1 MTAKVSLSI
10 KSSVIQKLLF
20 MDMPVISNKQKC
32 MAALAVFRTLYDR
45 KKNIYDVIAEFAKL
59 DIVQHDRQSFFTHEM
74 AGWLNEAYGMNVP
87 DAVVERVLTR
97 LKFVKKV
104 GSRQY
109 VVDNSDA
116 AKKGVE
122 KLKSEMQEAESA
134 RQMLI
139 EALVRYTAERK
150 NESLSDGDREQLSK
164 DFYSFVIDT
173 AAVGTK
179 YGDTISSFVVSISND
194 EAMRNAMNAVRQGVI
209 VYEGLSYS
217 TTGYGQIDALDQ
229 PITLYLDT
237 EVVFDMMGF
246 NGELYKKV
254 FDEFYAYAQQINQRN
269 KKCTIRFRCFGETY
283 DDIEKYFASAEAVVR
298 RESQLDFTRP
308 AMMHITE
315 RCHESY
321 QVAELK
327 GELYTQLAKRNVTR
341 DGQDD
346 YCDSGNA
353 QYTIE
358 SNDAIEKYS
367 GEYDADSVSRTLHLL
382 SCISIKRK
390 GRSPKTFRNIG
401 HVLVTRKTLAF
412 RLSKDREV
420 TIGKSLPLAMDM
432 FGLTNQFW
440 MALNK
445 GIAIDSNLPTSF
457 DVVTKARM
465 ALGAIISET
474 VSNQFKKIQEDHRNN
489 NLSDE
494 DYKRNITFL
503 SKQCVCPERI
513 TADNVESLAVS
524 PQQMDDYLAEM
535 ALKDERHK
543 REIEHRNRQIAD
555 VRNESEAY
563 AARLEAMARRMAEDE
578 NEKAKD
584 AYIGALK
591 EYHEE
596 IRRCSRR
603 CHCRKSLRNGAL
615 ILAYALVLA
624 LFLLGLILKNM
635 PGWVT
640 VLSGLAAFIVTVAGF
655 MNNVVVLSPLHFFFS
670 KKHRIAILLKCMRKK
685 YLPERPKLKT
695 VTTEDV
701 LKRFES

>member
-1 MTAKVSLSI
+1 
-10 KSSVIQKLLF
+10 
-20 MDMPVISNKQKC
+20 MPVISNNQKC

-59 DIVQHDRQSFFTHEM
+59 DIAQYDRQSFFTHEM

-122 KLKSEMQEAESA
+122 GLKSEMQDADAA
-134 RQMLI
+134 RQLLI
-139 EALVRYTAERK
+139 EALVRYAEERK
-150 NESLSDGDREQLSK
+150 GENLGEEERVQLSK

-246 NGELYKKV
+246 NGELHRKV
-254 FDEFYAYAQQINQRN
+254 FDEFYAYAQQINHRN
-269 KKCTIRFRCFGETY
+269 KKDTIRFRYFDETY
-283 DDIEKYFASAEAVVR
+283 KDIENYFASAEAVVR
-298 RESQLDFTRP
+298 RESQLDFSRP
-308 AMMHITE
+308 AMRYITG

-327 GELYTQLAKRNVTR
+327 GELYGQLSKRNVTR

-346 YCDSGNA
+346 YYDSGNA
-353 QYTIE
+353 QYAIE
-358 SNDAIEKYS
+358 SNDAIERYS

-382 SCISIKRK
+382 SCISIKRM
-390 GRSPKTFRNIG
+390 GRNPKTFRNIG
-401 HVLVTRKTLAF
+401 HVLVTRKALAF
-412 RLSKDREV
+412 RMSKDGEV

-445 GIAIDSNLPTSF
+445 GVAIDGNLPASL
-457 DVVTKARM
+457 DVVTKARI

-474 VSNQFKKIQEDHRNN
+474 VSNQFKKIQEDHKNN
-489 NLSDE
+489 KLSDE
-494 DYKRNITFL
+494 DYKRNIVFL
-503 SKQCVCPERI
+503 SKQCISPERI
-513 TADNVESLAVS
+513 TADNVGSLVVS

-535 ALKDERHK
+535 ALKDQRHK
-543 REIEHRNRQIAD
+543 CEIERKDKQIAD
-555 VRNESEAY
+555 VRSESEAK
-563 AARLEAMARRMAEDE
+563 ALRLEAMARKIAEDE
-578 NEKAKD
+578 NAKSRET
-584 AYIGALK
+584 YMGALK
-591 EYHEE
+591 NFQKERYGCFRRRL
-596 IRRCSRR
+596 IR
-603 CHCRKSLRNGAL
+603 KLLRNVAMAF
-615 ILAYALVLA
+615 AYAIVLLL
-624 LFLLGLILKNM
+624 LFAG
-635 PGWVT
+635 T
-640 VLSGLAAFIVTVAGF
+640 VFDRLPIWARAASGLATLGVTVAGW
-655 MNNVVVLSPLHFFFS
+655 MNGDMVFAPLRFIFC
-670 KKHRIAILLKCMRKK
+670 KKYRIAATMERVLAMDG
-685 YLPERPKLKT
+685 LPERPKLRI
-695 VTTEDV
+695 VTAEDV
-701 LKRFES
+701 LKRFDGTD

>member
-1 MTAKVSLSI
+1 
-10 KSSVIQKLLF
+10 
-20 MDMPVISNKQKC
+20 MPVISNKQKC

-45 KKNIYDVIAEFAKL
+45 KKNIYDVIAEFANL
-59 DIVQHDRQSFFTHEM
+59 DIAQHDRLSFFTHEM

-97 LKFVKKV
+97 LKFVKKL
-104 GSRQY
+104 GSQQY

-116 AKKGVE
+116 AKKGVW
-122 KLKSEMQEAESA
+122 KLKSEMQDAESA
-134 RQMLI
+134 RKMLV
-139 EALVRYTAERK
+139 EALIRYAAERK
-150 NESLSDGDREQLSK
+150 NESLSDEDREQLCK

-246 NGELYKKV
+246 NGELHRKV
-254 FDEFYAYAQQINQRN
+254 FDEFYAYAQQINHRN
-269 KKCTIRFRCFGETY
+269 KKDTIRFRYFDETY
-283 DDIEKYFASAEAVVR
+283 KDIENYFASAEAVVR
-298 RESQLDFTRP
+298 RERQLDFSRP
-308 AMMHITE
+308 AMRYITE

-327 GELYTQLAKRNVTR
+327 GELYAQLAKRNVTR

-367 GEYDADSVSRTLHLL
+367 GEYDAGSVSRTLHLL

-390 GRSPKTFRNIG
+390 GRSLKTFRNIG

-494 DYKRNITFL
+494 DYKRNIAFL
-503 SKQCVCPERI
+503 SKQCVSPERI
-513 TADNVESLAVS
+513 TADNVESLVVS

-535 ALKDERHK
+535 SLKDERHK
-543 REIEHRNRQIAD
+543 HEMERKDRQIAEAISD
-555 VRNESEAY
+555 SEAN
-563 AARLEAMARRMAEDE
+563 AAKLEAMARKVAEDE
-578 NEKAKD
+578 NAKAKD

-591 EYHEE
+591 GYNEE
-596 IRRCSRR
+596 VRRCCRR
-603 CHCRKSLRNGAL
+603 CLCRQSLRNGVL

-624 LFLLGLILKNM
+624 PFLVDLILNNL

-640 VLSGLAAFIVTVAGF
+640 ILSGLATFILTVAGF
-655 MNNVVVLSPLHFFFS
+655 MNHAAVLSPLHFFFS
-670 KKHRIAILLKCMRKK
+670 KKHRIAVLLKKMRTKD
-685 YLPERPKLKT
+685 LPERPKLKT

-701 LKRFES
+701 LRRFES

>member
-1 MTAKVSLSI
+1 MNL
-10 KSSVIQKLLF
+10 
-20 MDMPVISNKQKC
+20 PVISNNQKC

-59 DIVQHDRQSFFTHEM
+59 DIAQYNRQSFFTHEM

-87 DAVVERVLTR
+87 DAVVERVIAR
-97 LKFVKKV
+97 LKFVTRDV
-104 GSRQY
+104 ASRKY
-109 VVDNSDA
+109 IVDNSDVA
-116 AKKGVE
+116 IKGVE
-122 KLKSEMQEAESA
+122 GLKSEMQDADAA

-139 EALVRYTAERK
+139 EALVRYAEERK
-150 NESLSDGDREQLSK
+150 GENLGEEEREQLSK

-173 AAVGTK
+173 AAVGAK
-179 YGDTISSFVVSISND
+179 YGDTISSFVVSISKD

-596 IRRCSRR
+596 IRRCCRR
-603 CHCRKSLRNGAL
+603 CLCRQSLRNGVL

-655 MNNVVVLSPLHFFFS
+655 MNNAVVLSPLHFFFS

>member
-1 MTAKVSLSI
+1 M
-10 KSSVIQKLLF
+10 
-20 MDMPVISNKQKC
+20 ISNKQKC

-59 DIVQHDRQSFFTHEM
+59 DIAQYNRQSFFTHEM

-87 DAVVERVLTR
+87 DAVVERVIAR
-97 LKFVKKV
+97 LKFVTRDV
-104 GSRQY
+104 ASRKY
-109 VVDNSDA
+109 IVDNSDVA
-116 AKKGVE
+116 IKGVE
-122 KLKSEMQEAESA
+122 GLKSEMQDADAA

-139 EALVRYTAERK
+139 EALVRYAEERK
-150 NESLSDGDREQLSK
+150 GENLGEEEREQLSK

-246 NGELYKKV
+246 NGELHKKV

-269 KKCTIRFRCFGETY
+269 KKETIRFRYFDETCK
-283 DDIEKYFASAEAVVR
+283 DIENYFASAEAVVR
-298 RESQLDFTRP
+298 RESQLDFSRP
-308 AMMHITE
+308 AMRYITE

-327 GELYTQLAKRNVTR
+327 GELYAQLAKRNVTR

-367 GEYDADSVSRTLHLL
+367 GEYDAGSVSRTLHLL

-390 GRSPKTFRNIG
+390 GRSSKTFRNIG

-494 DYKRNITFL
+494 DYKRNIAFL
-503 SKQCVCPERI
+503 SKQCVSPERI
-513 TADNVESLAVS
+513 TADNVESLVVS

-535 ALKDERHK
+535 SLKDERHK
-543 REIEHRNRQIAD
+543 HEMERKDRQIAEAISD
-555 VRNESEAY
+555 SEAN
-563 AARLEAMARRMAEDE
+563 AAKLEAMAQRIAEDE
-578 NEKAKD
+578 NAKAKD

-591 EYHEE
+591 NFRKERYGSF
-596 IRRCSRR
+596 RRCLI
-603 CHCRKSLRNGAL
+603 RKLLGNAAMAF
-615 ILAYALVLA
+615 AYAIVLLLLLVAAIFDRLPIWA
-624 LFLLGLILKNM
+624 R
-635 PGWVT
+635 VA
-640 VLSGLAAFIVTVAGF
+640 SGLATLGVTVAGWV
-655 MNNVVVLSPLHFFFS
+655 NGDVVFAPLRFIFYR
-670 KKHRIAILLKCMRKK
+670 KYRIATTMERMLAMDGQ
-685 YLPERPKLKT
+685 PERPRLKI

-701 LKRFES
+701 MKRFDGTD

>member
-1 MTAKVSLSI
+1 
-10 KSSVIQKLLF
+10 
-20 MDMPVISNKQKC
+20 MPVISNNQKC

-59 DIVQHDRQSFFTHEM
+59 DIAQYDRQSFFTHEM

-122 KLKSEMQEAESA
+122 GLKSEMQDADAA
-134 RQMLI
+134 RQLLI
-139 EALVRYTAERK
+139 EALVRYAEERK
-150 NESLSDGDREQLSK
+150 GENLGEEERVQLSK

-246 NGELYKKV
+246 NGELHKKV
-254 FDEFYAYAQQINQRN
+254 FDEFYAYAQQINHRN
-269 KKCTIRFRCFGETY
+269 KKDTIRFRYFDETY
-283 DDIEKYFASAEAVVR
+283 KDIENYFASAEAVVR
-298 RESQLDFTRP
+298 RESQLDFSRP
-308 AMMHITE
+308 AMRYITG

-327 GELYTQLAKRNVTR
+327 GELYGQLSKRNVTR
-341 DGQDD
+341 DGQGN
-346 YCDSGNA
+346 YYDSGNA
-353 QYTIE
+353 QYAIE
-358 SNDAIEKYS
+358 SNDAIERYS

-382 SCISIKRK
+382 SCISIKRM
-390 GRSPKTFRNIG
+390 GRNPKTFRNIG

-445 GIAIDSNLPTSF
+445 GVAIDSNLPASF
-457 DVVTKARM
+457 DVVTKARI

-474 VSNQFKKIQEDHRNN
+474 VSNQFKKIQEDHKNN
-489 NLSDE
+489 KLSDE
-494 DYKRNITFL
+494 DYKRNIVFL
-503 SKQCVCPERI
+503 SKQCISPERI
-513 TADNVESLAVS
+513 TADNVGSLVVS

-535 ALKDERHK
+535 ALKDQRHK
-543 REIEHRNRQIAD
+543 CEIERKDKQIAD
-555 VRNESEAY
+555 VRSESEAK
-563 AARLEAMARRMAEDE
+563 ALRLEAMARKMAEDE
-578 NEKAKD
+578 NAKAKD
-584 AYIGALK
+584 AYIDALK
-591 EYHEE
+591 NFQKEM
-596 IRRCSRR
+596 RRHTRHSL
-603 CHCRKSLRNGAL
+603 CRQSLRYGVF
-615 ILAYALVLA
+615 ILAYAFVLA
-624 LFLLGLILKNM
+624 LFLLGLVLNNL
-635 PGWVT
+635 PDWVT
-640 VLSGLAAFIVTVAGF
+640 ISSGLASFVVTIAGF
-655 MNNVVVLSPLHFFFS
+655 ISNAVVLFPLHFFFS
-670 KKHRIAILLKCMRKK
+670 RKHRIDILLKRMRTIKD
-685 YLPERPKLKT
+685 LPERPKLKT

-701 LKRFES
+701 LKRFESKL

>member
-1 MTAKVSLSI
+1 
-10 KSSVIQKLLF
+10 
-20 MDMPVISNKQKC
+20 MDTPVISNKQKC

-59 DIVQHDRQSFFTHEM
+59 DIVQRDRQSFFTHEM

-87 DAVVERVLTR
+87 DAVVERVIAR
-97 LKFVKKV
+97 LKFVTRDV
-104 GSRQY
+104 ASRKY
-109 VVDNSDA
+109 IVDNSDVA
-116 AKKGVE
+116 IKGVE
-122 KLKSEMQEAESA
+122 GLKSEMQDADAA

-139 EALVRYTAERK
+139 EALVRYAEERK
-150 NESLSDGDREQLSK
+150 GENLGEEEREQLCK

-246 NGELYKKV
+246 NGELHRKV

-269 KKCTIRFRCFGETY
+269 KKETIRFRYFDETCK
-283 DDIEKYFASAEAVVR
+283 DIENYFASAEAVVR
-298 RESQLDFTRP
+298 RESQLDFSRP
-308 AMMHITE
+308 AMRYITE

-327 GELYTQLAKRNVTR
+327 GELYAQLAKRNVTR

-367 GEYDADSVSRTLHLL
+367 GEYDAGSVSRTLHLL

-420 TIGKSLPLAMDM
+420 TIGKSLPLAMDL

-445 GIAIDSNLPTSF
+445 GVAIDSNLPTSF

-494 DYKRNITFL
+494 DYKRNIAFL
-503 SKQCVCPERI
+503 SKQCVSPERI
-513 TADNVESLAVS
+513 TADNVESLVVN
-524 PQQMDDYLAEM
+524 QHQMDDYLAEM

-543 REIEHRNRQIAD
+543 REIEQRDRQIAD
-555 VRNESEAY
+555 VRNESEAN
-563 AARLEAMARRMAEDE
+563 AARLEAMAQRIAEDE
-578 NEKAKD
+578 NAKAKD
-584 AYIGALK
+584 AYIGALRG
-591 EYHEE
+591 YHEE

-603 CHCRKSLRNGAL
+603 CLYGQSLTNGVL

-640 VLSGLAAFIVTVAGF
+640 ILSGLASFILMVAGF
-655 MNNVVVLSPLHFFFS
+655 MNNAAVLSPLHFFFS
-670 KKHRIAILLKCMRKK
+670 KKHRIAVLLKNMRTKD
-685 YLPERPKLKT
+685 LPERPKLKT

-701 LKRFES
+701 LRRFES

>member
-1 MTAKVSLSI
+1 MNL
-10 KSSVIQKLLF
+10 
-20 MDMPVISNKQKC
+20 PVISNNQKC

-59 DIVQHDRQSFFTHEM
+59 DIAQYNRQSFFTHEM

-87 DAVVERVLTR
+87 DAVVERVIAR
-97 LKFVKKV
+97 LKFVTRDV
-104 GSRQY
+104 ASRKY
-109 VVDNSDA
+109 IVDNSDVA
-116 AKKGVE
+116 IKGVE
-122 KLKSEMQEAESA
+122 GLKSEMQDADAA

-139 EALVRYTAERK
+139 EALVRYAEERK
-150 NESLSDGDREQLSK
+150 GENLGEEEREQLSK

-173 AAVGTK
+173 AAVGAK
-179 YGDTISSFVVSISND
+179 YGDTISSFVVSISKD

-246 NGELYKKV
+246 NGELHRKV
-254 FDEFYAYAQQINQRN
+254 FDEFYAYAQQINHRN
-269 KKCTIRFRCFGETY
+269 KKDTIRFRYFDETY
-283 DDIEKYFASAEAVVR
+283 KDIENYFASAEAVVR
-298 RESQLDFTRP
+298 RESQLDFSRP
-308 AMMHITE
+308 AMRYITG

-327 GELYTQLAKRNVTR
+327 GELYAQLAKRDVTR

-367 GEYDADSVSRTLHLL
+367 GEYDAGSVSRTLHLL

-494 DYKRNITFL
+494 DYKRNIAFL
-503 SKQCVCPERI
+503 SKQCVSPERI
-513 TADNVESLAVS
+513 TADNVESLVVN
-524 PQQMDDYLAEM
+524 QHQMDDYLAEM

-543 REIEHRNRQIAD
+543 REIEQRDRQIAD
-555 VRNESEAY
+555 VRNESEAN
-563 AARLEAMARRMAEDE
+563 AARLEAMAQRIAEDE
-578 NEKAKD
+578 NAKAKD
-584 AYIGALK
+584 AYIGALRG
-591 EYHEE
+591 YHEE

-603 CHCRKSLRNGAL
+603 CLYGQSLTNGVL

-640 VLSGLAAFIVTVAGF
+640 ILSGLATFILTVAGF
-655 MNNVVVLSPLHFFFS
+655 MNNAAVLSPLHFFFS
-670 KKHRIAILLKCMRKK
+670 KKHRIAVLLKNMRTKD
-685 YLPERPKLKT
+685 LPERPKLKT

-701 LKRFES
+701 LRRFES